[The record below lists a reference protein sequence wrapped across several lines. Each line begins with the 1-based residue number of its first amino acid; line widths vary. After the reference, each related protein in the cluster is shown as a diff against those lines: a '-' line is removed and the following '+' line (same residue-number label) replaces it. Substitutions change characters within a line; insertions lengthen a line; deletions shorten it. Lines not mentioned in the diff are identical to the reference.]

1 MFAHDTGHLA
11 LLEVLERVCVPN
23 TPATVYLRTFEC
35 VVFKGILQYT
45 IEPSKTLILVTA
57 RALEIL
63 SVPGLNALCAA
74 NIVAVTDSTFLGLPR
89 HI

>member
-1 MFAHDTGHLA
+1 MFANDTGHLA

-23 TPATVYLRTFEC
+23 TPATVYLGTFEC

-45 IEPSKTLILVTA
+45 IEPSKTLNLVTA

-63 SVPGLNALCAA
+63 SVPSLNALCAA
-74 NIVAVTDSTFLGLPR
+74 NFVAVTDSTFLGLPR